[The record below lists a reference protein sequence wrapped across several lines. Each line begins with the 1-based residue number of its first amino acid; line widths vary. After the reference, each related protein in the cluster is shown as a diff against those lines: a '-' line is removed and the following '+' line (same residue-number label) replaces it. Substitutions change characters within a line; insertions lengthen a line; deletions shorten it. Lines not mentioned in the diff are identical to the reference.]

1 MFASRAR
8 SECLIAW
15 RSPWPLCTVPVAQF
29 GGGDFTNT
37 RRILLALVMAA
48 IMAGLLTLLV
58 FKRLRAGMGQSQ
70 VSKIVAASNNLPP
83 GVALAA
89 KDVVLID
96 WPSDVPLTGSFT
108 KADDVLGHPLLHGLG
123 AKEPVLQR
131 DLALEGSGIGLST
144 KIPPGMRATAIR
156 SNEIV
161 GVAGFLY
168 PGSHVDVLATYNL
181 PGGTGAITQTALQDV
196 EVLTAGQTIEPDPQG
211 KPQQVN
217 VVTLLLTPE
226 DSQKLQLASTQGA
239 IQFVLRNGT
248 DKKTVDLHPAR
259 LDQLVAMAK
268 PPAAPVKAG
277 RRTPVAAARP
287 TYVLEV
293 IQGTQKTVHR
303 FDEDKKETGK
313 QQ

>member
-1 MFASRAR
+1 M
-8 SECLIAW
+8 
-15 RSPWPLCTVPVAQF
+15 
-29 GGGDFTNT
+29 
-37 RRILLALVMAA
+37 LAFIMAA
-48 IMAGLLTLLV
+48 ILATAFTWVV
-58 FKRLRAGMGQSQ
+58 FKRLRAGAQRPVNQ
-70 VSKIVAASNNLPP
+70 IVAAANDLPA
-83 GVALAA
+83 GVALAD
-89 KDVVLID
+89 KDVTMLD
-96 WPSDVPLTGSFT
+96 WPSEVPLPGSFS
-108 KADDVLGHPLLHGLG
+108 KKEDVLGHPLIHSIG
-123 AKEPVLQR
+123 AKEPIVKR
-131 DLALEGSGIGLST
+131 DLGLEGSGIGLST
-144 KIPPGMRATAIR
+144 KIPPGMRATAIK

-168 PGSHVDVLATYNL
+168 PGSHVDVLATLNMPGNAGNL
-181 PGGTGAITQTALQDV
+181 TQTVLQDV

-211 KPQQVN
+211 KPQQVD

-248 DKKTVDLHPAR
+248 DKKTLDLHPAR